1 LTFFFK
7 KNVYIFFKNPK
18 QEQKFFLPSSSTVNI
33 LVCINSVRI
42 DVAKELTMTGKVIT
56 GTEAA
61 ELGLVTR
68 CVEDPMEEA
77 ILVAKQICKCSPDSV
92 AATKRLFQD
101 TWVSPEQKC
110 LNLESTLQR
119 QLLASWNQGAA
130 SARNFGWNIPYV
142 RRRKD
147 WESIT
152 NRNEEHKE

>member
-1 LTFFFK
+1 
-7 KNVYIFFKNPK
+7 VYIFFKNPK

-119 QLLASWNQGAA
+119 QLLAS
-130 SARNFGWNIPYV
+130 ARNIGWNIPYV